1 MTLPPSSR
9 SQGLYT
15 PDTLLRDPVTL
26 VVRRR
31 VRPGQESAFET
42 LVSGVTHTLAG
53 WPGHLGTGVVRPV
66 PGQREYTLVVRFA
79 DAANAANWEASVQRA
94 DWIAEITPILD
105 GESTLEQQPGLE
117 FWFTPPGS
125 PSLAQP
131 RRWKMMVV
139 TLLALYPTSLLI
151 GVLVGPSLAHLPLAL
166 RAFLQALLVV
176 PAMTYLIMPLAT
188 RAFWAWLKTG

>member
-15 PDTLLRDPVTL
+15 PDTLPRDPVTL

-42 LVSGVTHTLAG
+42 LVSGVTHTLAS
-53 WPGHLGTGVVRPV
+53 WPGHLGTGVVRPI

-79 DAANAANWEASVQRA
+79 DAANAASWETSSERA
-94 DWIAEITPILD
+94 AWIADITPILD

-117 FWFTPPGS
+117 FWFTPPDS

-176 PAMTYLIMPLAT
+176 PAMTYLIMPVAT
-188 RAFWAWLKTG
+188 RAFRAWLKTG

>member
-1 MTLPPSSR
+1 MTGASGPS
-9 SQGLYT
+9 T
-15 PDTLLRDPVTL
+15 RDPVTL

-31 VRPGQESAFET
+31 VLPGQEAAFET
-42 LVSGVTHTLAG
+42 LVGGIQSTLAR

-66 PGQREYTLVVRFA
+66 PGQHEYTMVVRFG
-79 DAANAANWEASVQRA
+79 DAANAASWEDSPERA
-94 DWIAEITPILD
+94 KWIARVAPLLG
-105 GESTLEQQPGLE
+105 GEAEMEQQPGLE

-151 GVLVGPSLAHLPLAL
+151 ALLVGPALAHLPLPL
-166 RAFLQALLVV
+166 RSFLQVLLIV
-176 PAMTYLIMPLAT
+176 PLMTYAVMPVAT
-188 RAFWAWLKTG
+188 RGFRRWLRP